1 MLTADYH
8 RLGLRS
14 GDRLLDLGCGFGRHA
29 FEALRRGAH
38 VVACDLGIDELHR
51 VRATVAA
58 MAEADEIGPDVV
70 LETANGDATRLPFA
84 DDSFDRVIAS
94 EVMEHI
100 HDDDA
105 ALTEL
110 TRVLRPG
117 GTIAI
122 TVPATLPERICW
134 KISSDYHAPAAVG
147 GHVRIY
153 GRHTLRDRM
162 AAAGLVV
169 DGDHR
174 SHALHS
180 PYWWL
185 RCAVGPNRPI
195 EGNRLVRIYH
205 RFLTWD
211 IVKAPRTTRTL
222 DRILNPVLG
231 KSLVVYATKPAQ
243 ATHPTVDPDRE
254 LVHVPT

>member
-1 MLTADYH
+1 MLTADYD
-8 RLGLRS
+8 RLGLRP

-38 VVACDLGIDELHR
+38 VVACDLGIDELQQ

-58 MAEADEIGPDVV
+58 MWEADEVAPGVV
-70 LETANGDATRLPFA
+70 LETANGDATHLPFA
-84 DDSFDRVIAS
+84 DGAFDRVIAS

-100 HDDDA
+100 DDDVA
-105 ALTEL
+105 ALAEL

-122 TVPATLPERICW
+122 TVPATLPER
-134 KISSDYHAPAAVG
+134 SRV
-147 GHVRIY
+147 VQV
-153 GRHTLRDRM
+153 L

-174 SHALHS
+174 AHALHS

-185 RCAVGPNRPI
+185 RCAVGPNRPV
-195 EGNRLVRIYH
+195 EDSRLVRLYN

-211 IVKAPRTTRTL
+211 IVEAPALTRGL
-222 DRILNPVLG
+222 DRLLNPVLG
-231 KSLVVYATKPAQ
+231 KSLVVYATKPASCDTPNP
-243 ATHPTVDPDRE
+243 AGHSDHDRE
-254 LVHVPT
+254 PVHVPA